1 MEVRECHDKGV
12 GICPLKKNLSFG
24 FLFKQFLTSVFVF
37 SKEIDCSVVGG
48 PVAGGTSKVTVILCL
63 SLLFSQLFVRPP
75 QTAIFPLLSLFL
87 SFIFFPTSF
96 PRQWAA
102 FLGA

>member
-48 PVAGGTSKVTVILCL
+48 PVAGGTSKVTVIQVRDNELLNEDDSRESRGLCHFRCRL
-63 SLLFSQLFVRPP
+63 KGVKLYEGLKEKEDQ
-75 QTAIFPLLSLFL
+75 Q
-87 SFIFFPTSF
+87 
-96 PRQWAA
+96 
-102 FLGA
+102 